1 MREEKNK
8 RVFLIDGERFLR
20 GIAAGLGGK
29 APKNNFS
36 TNSCAVQMEQ
46 GDQKEKKFRRNR
58 NRAEKPIEEKKK
70 KKKKQRVAEFVD
82 PRAGGIR
89 VPRGFLIARARGS
102 GTRGGSSRRFPRQ
115 GEGELGIG
123 DFGAGGIFNAVS
135 SRVGGKLKAK
145 FTNNFY

>member
-70 KKKKQRVAEFVD
+70 KRRNNGLRNSSTPVRAESEY
-82 PRAGGIR
+82 PE
-89 VPRGFLIARARGS
+89 GS
-102 GTRGGSSRRFPRQ
+102 
-115 GEGELGIG
+115 
-123 DFGAGGIFNAVS
+123 
-135 SRVGGKLKAK
+135 
-145 FTNNFY
+145 